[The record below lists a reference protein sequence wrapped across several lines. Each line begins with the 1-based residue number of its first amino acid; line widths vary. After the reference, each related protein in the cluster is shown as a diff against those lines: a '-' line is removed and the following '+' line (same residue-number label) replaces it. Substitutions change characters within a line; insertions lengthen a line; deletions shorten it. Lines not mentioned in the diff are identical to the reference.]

1 MPKIP
6 GRLRN
11 SLKGN
16 SGIFGYGLTCMSA
29 VSTLIFCAGIFM
41 SARIRSTTTW
51 LSVDAGV

>member
-6 GRLRN
+6 GILRN